1 MQTYREGMEK
11 CRSFPEISSSSC
23 GGFGYENRSNS
34 YSFNGP
40 DGKGAGFASS
50 TDPELKRKRRV
61 ASYNSFTTE
70 RKLRSSVRNSFKWI
84 KNKFTDVLHG

>member
-1 MQTYREGMEK
+1 MEK
-11 CRSFPEISSSSC
+11 CRSFPEISSSSR

-40 DGKGAGFASS
+40 DGKGARFASS
-50 TDPELKRKRRV
+50 SGDPELKRKRRV
-61 ASYNSFTTE
+61 ASYNSFTME